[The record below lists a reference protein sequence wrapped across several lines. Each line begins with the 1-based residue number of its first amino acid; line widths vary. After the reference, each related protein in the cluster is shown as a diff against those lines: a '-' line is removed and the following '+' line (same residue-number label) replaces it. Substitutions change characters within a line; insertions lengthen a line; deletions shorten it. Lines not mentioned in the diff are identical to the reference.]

1 VARLLS
7 PNLNQIM
14 LHASDRQP
22 TWQVLIYDV
31 RSTTDTIGDIVRL
44 NLNETGSL
52 EALTGPVDFTEFVT
66 TMTVN
71 EQRGDYVNGGI
82 AATAVDITIVDP
94 AGTMDTLPLINFTP
108 ADAEWALLLGRFF
121 RKGNVV
127 VVRLGDARIDSE
139 EWPTIFTGE
148 IAGQAGRSRG
158 RTPDARSYTQFKA
171 LSRDA
176 RFTQFPRTS
185 TTFTIGNTLLS
196 VAQTVAEEEMGL
208 DLEEIDLSGW
218 GTALIAHQTV
228 QLVEE
233 TPMSMLA
240 KIMFGDGFMPRFTGY
255 GQLTQTSSTITGI
268 PERVY
273 ETLDLSISIDR
284 PFSEVEQPNTVRVL
298 GLGAVMEKVV
308 QPNQTLATAD
318 VTTGFFAN
326 NEEIKVY
333 WSDDHTIMSQNSQA
347 KILKGVN
354 QGISVLGGGEE
365 FEFIPAPGVAT
376 GDIGVIITI
385 DTGFAPYLV
394 VYLLVEY
401 VILAA
406 VPDEVIV
413 EGYIASFGF
422 TINVGGIAQAAFLAA
437 ALYIMTKIGRGQ
449 YEFKGEPIEWVFPE
463 IRAEA
468 YILGTSEF
476 DANALEIENHFIS
489 TQAEGDN
496 AARNTLFLLQAEE
509 NERTITMIHDLM
521 LEPDDIFEVPSG
533 QRYLIDTISYTLVRD
548 ASAAVR
554 ATLKC
559 FEVTPGVLA

>member
-1 VARLLS
+1 MARILS

-14 LHASDRQP
+14 LNASDRQP
-22 TWQVLIYDV
+22 TWQVLIYDI
-31 RSTTDTIGDIVRL
+31 RSTTDTMRDIVLL

-52 EALTGPVDFTEFVT
+52 EALTGPADFTPFVT
-66 TMTVN
+66 TLTVN
-71 EQRGDYVNGGI
+71 EQRGDYVNGGV
-82 AATAVDITIVDP
+82 AATAVDITVVDP
-94 AGTMDTLPLINFTP
+94 AGTMDTLALINFTP

-127 VVRLGDARIDSE
+127 VVKLGDARVDSE
-139 EWPTIFTGE
+139 EWVTIFTGE

-158 RTPDARSYTQFKA
+158 RTPDAHSSIQLKA

-185 TTFTIGNTLLS
+185 TTFTLGNTLLS

-208 DLEEIDLSGW
+208 DAEEIVLSGW

-233 TPMSMLA
+233 TPMAMLA
-240 KIMFGDGFMPRFTGY
+240 KIMFGDGFMPKFNGY
-255 GQLTQTSSTITGI
+255 GQLTQTSSTITGL

-273 ETLDLSISIDR
+273 EELDLVIGIDR
-284 PFSEVEQPNTVRVL
+284 PYSEVEQPNTVRVL
-298 GLGAVMEKVV
+298 GLGAEMEKVV

-318 VTTGFFAN
+318 VTTGFFTS

-354 QGISVLGGGEE
+354 EGISILGGGEE
-365 FEFIPAPGVAT
+365 FEFILAPGVAS

-401 VILAA
+401 VALSAI
-406 VPDEVIV
+406 PDLVIV
-413 EGYIASFGF
+413 EFAVGE
-422 TINVGGIAQAAFLAA
+422 TINVGSIIAAIFLAA
-437 ALYIMTKIGRGQ
+437 AVYIMTRIGRGQ

-463 IRAEA
+463 IRSEA
-468 YILGTSEF
+468 YVEGTSEF
-476 DANALEIENHFIS
+476 DANALEIENHLIS
-489 TQAEGDN
+489 TLAEGDN
-496 AARNTLFLLQAEE
+496 AARNTLFLLQAQE
-509 NERTITMIHDLM
+509 NERTITMLHDLL
-521 LEPDDIFEVPSG
+521 LEPDDIFELPSG

-548 ASAAVR
+548 AGAAIR

-559 FEVTPGVLA
+559 FETTPGVLA